1 MNMFKGNVQCT
12 YQFHK
17 CTVYRLL
24 AVQSLRRTIEPQ
36 RKPAGAHCMCLTG
49 VLFLANLY
57 IAYIGIYPS
66 DYHNIKLSRSND
78 WCLVAYLD
86 QDQGVCKVIFN
97 PSDLPKYPINDDP
110 VVV

>member
-49 VLFLANLY
+49 VLFLAILY
-57 IAYIGIYPS
+57 IAYPS
-66 DYHNIKLSRSND
+66 DYHQGGN
-78 WCLVAYLD
+78 VAFPTI
-86 QDQGVCKVIFN
+86 GVLLPTWIRIREFARE
-97 PSDLPKYPINDDP
+97 PSSL
-110 VVV
+110 

>member
-1 MNMFKGNVQCT
+1 MYALHVSFI
-12 YQFHK
+12 YAPYIDYF
-17 CTVYRLL
+17 
-24 AVQSLRRTIEPQ
+24 QSLRRTIEPQ

-110 VVV
+110 VEV

>member
-49 VLFLANLY
+49 VLFLAILY
-57 IAYIGIYPS
+57 IAYPS
-66 DYHNIKLSRSND
+66 DYHNIKL
-78 WCLVAYLD
+78 
-86 QDQGVCKVIFN
+86 
-97 PSDLPKYPINDDP
+97 
-110 VVV
+110 

>member
-36 RKPAGAHCMCLTG
+36 RKPAGAYCICLTG

-57 IAYIGIYPS
+57 VASLS
-66 DYHNIKLSRSND
+66 DYHVSVTMSRFQRLMSCWIKQL
-78 WCLVAYLD
+78 A
-86 QDQGVCKVIFN
+86 VCKGTIEMII
-97 PSDLPKYPINDDP
+97 LDP
-110 VVV
+110 HPYHPDQ